1 MINDPV
7 NTKNDPVNDPVNLKN
22 DPNNLKN
29 DPESSENDPNNLK
42 NDPKNEILDLIR
54 KDKYITAKKIAN
66 DLNKSEKTIKRY
78 LKELKED
85 GYIERIGADKNGFWK
100 VLKERND

>member
-1 MINDPV
+1 M
-7 NTKNDPVNDPVNLKN
+7 K
-22 DPNNLKN
+22 
-29 DPESSENDPNNLK
+29 NDPNNLK

-54 KDKYITAKKIAN
+54 KDKYITVKKIAN

-85 GYIERIGADKNGFWK
+85 GYIGIFGADKNGFWK